1 MSGLEPS
8 TEYTNA
14 IGWGTTYIQTDTTA
28 TIDLDYSGKYPE
40 PEYFVL
46 HAKVS
51 NYFLIYRMVVMIQPF
66 QDGMLLIGICIW
78 QMQKVII

>member
-46 HAKVS
+46 HAK
-51 NYFLIYRMVVMIQPF
+51 
-66 QDGMLLIGICIW
+66 
-78 QMQKVII
+78 